1 MIERIVSGRTPWKLM
16 LLGVAVAAIAV
27 LLWAKSLVGLANVRA
42 TDGVRSVAADQSGQV
57 EKSGAQ
63 LIDLTEKQTG
73 SLKIGPVEWRNSE
86 ELNTAAG
93 TVASNQQLRAR

>member
-1 MIERIVSGRTPWKLM
+1 MIERIVSGRSPWKLV

-27 LLWAKSLVGLANVRA
+27 LLWAKSLVGLSNVRA
-42 TDGVRSVAADQSGQV
+42 TGGVRSVAADQSGQV

-73 SLKIGPVEWRNSE
+73 SLKIWPVEWRNFE
-86 ELNTAAG
+86 VIKTAVG
-93 TVASNQQLRAR
+93 TSAVRE